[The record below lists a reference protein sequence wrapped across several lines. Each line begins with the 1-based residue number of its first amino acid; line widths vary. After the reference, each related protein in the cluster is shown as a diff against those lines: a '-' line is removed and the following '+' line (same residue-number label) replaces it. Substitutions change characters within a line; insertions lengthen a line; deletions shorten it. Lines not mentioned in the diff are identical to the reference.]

1 MLGTPKCSDFLKLWL
16 GQLVSRIGDGIH
28 EIALAWL
35 VLKLTGSVLS
45 MGAIP
50 AVRGWWLVR

>member
-1 MLGTPKCSDFLKLWL
+1 MLRLLKTLA
-16 GQLVSRIGDGIH
+16 GAAGIEDQRRIH

-35 VLKLTGSVLS
+35 VLELTGSVLS

>member
-1 MLGTPKCSDFLKLWL
+1 MLRLLKTLA

-28 EIALAWL
+28 EIALVWL
-35 VLKLTGSVLS
+35 VLELTGSVLS